1 MPVDCSVKNKRQN
14 AEKKSFLFCAS
25 LHLKHTNQLQLHQIP
40 GLWGVLHFIT
50 VSLLHS
56 SSNVETSNSSL
67 SHQPKHTHTFFSGLD
82 ILQRW
87 SLEPRRVPR
96 LPFDT
101 HKHTYANDPAG
112 FFTEFCS
119 SGLKSLNTCGNF
131 RVSTSICDKLRQTQ
145 KLHVPTQSQ
154 KNACNLKQNKNQY
167 LNV

>member
-40 GLWGVLHFIT
+40 GLWGVLRFIT

-131 RVSTSICDKLRQTQ
+131 RVNYSDKLKSYMCPLKVT
-145 KLHVPTQSQ
+145 S
-154 KNACNLKQNKNQY
+154 NLKQNKNQY